1 MSDDFEPYDDDGEM
15 EDEEDDAVR
24 LAMARSRDNASKT
37 RKMLKLEKQERI
49 R

>member
-1 MSDDFEPYDDDGEM
+1 MSDDFEPYDDGEM
-15 EDEEDDAVR
+15 EEEDAVR
-24 LAMARSRDNASKT
+24 LAMARSKDNASKT